1 VAEIVTMLSL
11 LPYSVGGHHQYM
23 GTGLARQFAVVV
35 FDGCALLDVAGP
47 TEVFRMASL
56 LGAQPGYQIVLVSP
70 RGGPVRCDSGI
81 TVVADMTIAEA
92 SRRIHMDTLLVV
104 GGFGVDRF
112 SEEPEVLDGLRGLS
126 ARSRRTTSVCSG
138 ALALARA
145 GLLDGYR
152 ATTHWAQGDMLQ
164 AAHPAVTV
172 EADRIYVHDRDRW
185 TSAGVTAGIDL
196 ALALVDDDH
205 GAELAHSVAG
215 ALVVFARRPGGQAQ
229 FSVQLQTQPA
239 RTPAIAELQ
248 RWLPENLGEDLG
260 VELLA
265 RKAGMSLRTF
275 ARRFQR
281 ETGTTPAV
289 FVEQLRVEQA
299 KRLLVSSDLT
309 VDAVATR
316 VGFSEPAILH
326 RAFTR
331 RIGTTPSS
339 YRDHFGK
346 RGA

>member
-1 VAEIVTMLSL
+1 
-11 LPYSVGGHHQYM
+11 
-23 GTGLARQFAVVV
+23 
-35 FDGCALLDVAGP
+35 
-47 TEVFRMASL
+47 
-56 LGAQPGYQIVLVSP
+56 
-70 RGGPVRCDSGI
+70 
-81 TVVADMTIAEA
+81 
-92 SRRIHMDTLLVV
+92 
-104 GGFGVDRF
+104 
-112 SEEPEVLDGLRGLS
+112 
-126 ARSRRTTSVCSG
+126 VCTG

-152 ATTHWAQGDMLQ
+152 ATTHWAQGDALQ

-239 RTPAIAELQ
+239 HTPAIAELQ
-248 RWLPENLGEDLG
+248 RWLPDHLGEDFT
-260 VELLA
+260 VESLA
-265 RKAGMSLRTF
+265 HKAGMSPRTF
-275 ARRFQR
+275 ARRFHR

-299 KRLLVSSDLT
+299 KRLLASSDLT
-309 VDAVATR
+309 IDAVAAR
-316 VGFSEPAILH
+316 VGFSDPAILH

-331 RIGTTPSS
+331 RAGTTPGN
-339 YRDHFGK
+339 YRDHFGR